1 MQEIKREHSYLA
13 IDVKTIHYLH
23 ERLSFLL
30 IVLKAIKIKISNKYI
45 KSLESYIKRKLC
57 IL

>member
-13 IDVKTIHYLH
+13 IDVKTVHYLR

-30 IVLKAIKIKISNKYI
+30 IVLKAIKIKISNKHI
-45 KSLESYIKRKLC
+45 KTLESYIKRKLC